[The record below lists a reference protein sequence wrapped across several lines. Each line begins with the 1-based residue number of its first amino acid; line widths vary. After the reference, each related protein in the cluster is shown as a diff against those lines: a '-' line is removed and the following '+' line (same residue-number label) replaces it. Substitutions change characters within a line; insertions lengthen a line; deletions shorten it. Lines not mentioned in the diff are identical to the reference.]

1 VAKKSLRT
9 LSLIFKIHI
18 MSKYIIFAFVLCT
31 FIACKSKT
39 PEAGNAAEAIPE
51 SNALTTISLSAEQIK
66 TMEINIG
73 GIEMREMASV
83 VKANGVVSVLNQ
95 NKAMITSILGGT
107 VQQINV
113 HLGDMVQKGQTIAT
127 LANPSFINLQE
138 EYLNTQA
145 QRDAGSAEAI
155 ASVSNPQYAA
165 LQEQYNAV
173 QPQINLAEKEVKRQ
187 RELNTG
193 NAGSGKMLQQ
203 AEAELATLSA
213 KSTTLQA
220 QMSVFSKNANSSVQ
234 TRLSV
239 LENKLKLLGINPLSI
254 SPNNIQ
260 ATLPIK
266 SPISGKVG
274 DIKAKIGA
282 YINENNAI
290 CEIIDLNNLHLDLN
304 IYETDIAKFHDG
316 QQLRFT
322 LINNPSQTYMAEV
335 HNMGA
340 MLDPVTKT
348 VEVHA
353 HIEGTKTGL
362 IEGMSVIAMVNTG
375 KNKVMAIPNEA
386 IVSNEGKDY
395 IFVLQKA
402 DNKETVFT
410 QIAVRKGNSEG
421 NFTEITPLQPLAPD
435 AKIALNKAFF
445 ILGKLTN
452 VGEE

>member
-1 VAKKSLRT
+1 
-9 LSLIFKIHI
+9 
-18 MSKYIIFAFVLCT
+18 MSKYIIFSFVLCT
-31 FIACKSKT
+31 LISCKSKT
-39 PEAGNAAEAIPE
+39 PEAGNAAEAIAE
-51 SNALTTISLSAEQIK
+51 SNAPTTISLTAEQIK
-66 TMEINIG
+66 TMDINIG
-73 GIEMREMASV
+73 TIEMRDMASV

-95 NKAMITSILGGT
+95 NKAAITSILGGT
-107 VQQINV
+107 VQQIMV
-113 HLGDMVQKGQTIAT
+113 HQGDMVQKGQTIAT
-127 LANPSFINLQE
+127 LANPSFIGLQE
-138 EYLNTQA
+138 EYLNAQA
-145 QRDAGSAEAI
+145 QRNAGDAEAI
-155 ASVSNPQYAA
+155 ASVSNPQYASV
-165 LQEQYNAV
+165 QEQYNAL
-173 QPQINLAEKEVKRQ
+173 QPQIALAEKEVKRQ
-187 RELNTG
+187 RDLNTG

-203 AEAELATLSA
+203 AEAELATMTA

-220 QMSVFSKNANSSVQ
+220 QMSVFSKNANISVQ

-254 SPNNIQ
+254 SPNSIQ

-266 SPISGKVG
+266 SPMSGKVG
-274 DIKAKIGA
+274 DIIAKIGS

-304 IYETDIAKFHDG
+304 VYEPDIAKFHDG

-340 MLDPVTKT
+340 MLDPTTKT

-362 IEGMSVIAMVNTG
+362 IEGMSVVAMVNTG

-386 IVSNEGKDY
+386 IVNNEGKDY

-402 DNKETVFT
+402 DNKESVFA
-410 QIAVRKGNSEG
+410 QVPVRKGNSEG
-421 NFTEITPLQPLAPD
+421 NFTEITPLQSLAPD